1 MEVSIRYV
9 SDRFQE
15 LRKGISKKDIGIE
28 VGPFFRPICPKKEGF
43 QVVTLD
49 VFSREELIEKY
60 AKDPNVYPYFDDI
73 EKVDIVSSKSLL
85 EAVAS
90 SGIYKLQ
97 PNVSKIFDYIITSH
111 HFEHLANPI
120 QFLQDAEKL
129 LKEQGSLTMAIPIHT
144 RCFDLY
150 KPLSSTGKL
159 IDAYINKQTSPSLG
173 TVFNHLTLGAH
184 KKDGLP
190 IGSPNQCNKDL
201 KLIWDEL
208 ETFQTD
214 PNFSKEDW
222 FKQLASNHK
231 NGYIDAHCNF
241 FNPISF
247 CLIIADLKMLGLLN
261 ELQIHDISEHGCE
274 FIVHLKKAN
283 PIEKIQCS
291 ELTRTEIVQAASQY
305 SVSELLHVNNSV
317 KPRPEIEASLYL
329 DAILNSRSWKITKPY
344 RALGRF
350 LNKLLIKT
358 GTTENPSGSNFI
370 T

>member
-1 MEVSIRYV
+1 MEISLRQV
-9 SDRFQE
+9 SDRVQE
-15 LRKGISKKDIGIE
+15 LRKGISKQDIGLE

-73 EKVDIVSSKSLL
+73 EKVDIVSSKCLL
-85 EAVAS
+85 EAVSS

-97 PNVSKIFDYIITSH
+97 PSVSKIFDYIITSH
-111 HFEHLANPI
+111 HFEHLANPV
-120 QFLQDAEKL
+120 QFLRDAEKL

-214 PNFSKEDW
+214 PNFSKEAW
-222 FKQLASNHK
+222 FKQLASNHS

-261 ELQIHDISEHGCE
+261 ELQVHDISEHGCE
-274 FIVHLKKAN
+274 FIVCLKKGK
-283 PIEKIQCS
+283 PLEKIQCS

-305 SVSELLHVNNSV
+305 SVSELLHLDNSV
-317 KPRPEIEASLYL
+317 TSRPEIEATRQLNE
-329 DAILNSRSWKITKPY
+329 ILKSRSWQLTKPY
-344 RALGRF
+344 RAAGEILS
-350 LNKLLIKT
+350 KLLVIISRKKKPL
-358 GTTENPSGSNFI
+358 NSNFI

>member
-1 MEVSIRYV
+1 M
-9 SDRFQE
+9 
-15 LRKGISKKDIGIE
+15 KDAFE
-28 VGPFFRPICPKKEGF
+28 
-43 QVVTLD
+43 
-49 VFSREELIEKY
+49 
-60 AKDPNVYPYFDDI
+60 DPNVNPYFDDI
-73 EKVDIVSSKSLL
+73 EKVDIVSSKCLL
-85 EAVAS
+85 EAVSS

-97 PNVSKIFDYIITSH
+97 PSVSKIFDYIITSH

-120 QFLQDAEKL
+120 QFLQDAEQL
-129 LKEQGSLTMAIPIHT
+129 LKEQGCLTMAIPIHT

-190 IGSPNQCNKDL
+190 IGSPNQCNKNL

-214 PNFSKEDW
+214 PNFSKEAW
-222 FKQLASNHK
+222 FKQLASNHS

-261 ELQIHDISEHGCE
+261 ELQVHDISEHREE
-274 FIVHLKKAN
+274 FIVHLKKGK
-283 PIEKIQCS
+283 PLDKIQCS
-291 ELTRTEIVQAASQY
+291 ELTRTEIVQAAIQY
-305 SVSELLHVNNSV
+305 SVSELLNVENSV
-317 KPRPEIEASLYL
+317 TPRPEIEASLYL

-344 RALGRF
+344 RALGRLIDKF
-350 LNKLLIKT
+350 LIKMGKSKKT
-358 GTTENPSGSNFI
+358 LGSNFI

>member
-1 MEVSIRYV
+1 MKVSIRYV
-9 SDRFQE
+9 SDRIQE
-15 LRKGISKKDIGIE
+15 LRKGISKQDIGLEI
-28 VGPFFRPICPKKEGF
+28 GPFFRPICPKKEGF

-73 EKVDIVSSKSLL
+73 EKVDIVSSKCLL
-85 EAVAS
+85 EAVSS

-97 PNVSKIFDYIITSH
+97 PSVSKIFDYIITSH
-111 HFEHLANPI
+111 HFEHIANPV
-120 QFLQDAEKL
+120 QFLRDAEKL

-214 PNFSKEDW
+214 PNFSKEAW
-222 FKQLASNHK
+222 FKQLASNHS

-261 ELQIHDISEHGCE
+261 ELQVHDISEHREE
-274 FIVHLKKAN
+274 FIVHLKKGK
-283 PIEKIQCS
+283 PLDKIQCS
-291 ELTRTEIVQAASQY
+291 ELTRTEIVQAAIQY
-305 SVSELLHVNNSV
+305 SVSELLNVENSV
-317 KPRPEIEASLYL
+317 TPRPEIEASLYL

-344 RALGRF
+344 RALGR
-350 LNKLLIKT
+350 LLHKLLIKMGKSKKT
-358 GTTENPSGSNFI
+358 LGSNFI

>member
-1 MEVSIRYV
+1 MEISIRYV
-9 SDRFQE
+9 SDRIQE
-15 LRKGISKKDIGIE
+15 LRKGMSKNDIGLE

-43 QVVTLD
+43 QVITLD
-49 VFSREELIEKY
+49 VFSREELIGKY
-60 AKDPNVYPYFDDI
+60 AKDPNVNPYLDDI
-73 EKVDIVSSKSLL
+73 EKVDIVSSKCLL
-85 EAVAS
+85 EAVSS
-90 SGIYKLQ
+90 SGIYKPQ
-97 PNVSKIFDYIITSH
+97 ASVSKIFDYIITSH

-120 QFLQDAEKL
+120 QFLQDAEQL
-129 LKEQGSLTMAIPIHT
+129 LKEQGCLTMAIPIHT

-190 IGSPNQCNKDL
+190 IGSPNQCNKNL

-214 PNFSKEDW
+214 PNFSKEAW
-222 FKQLASNHK
+222 FKQLASNHS

-261 ELQIHDISEHGCE
+261 ELQVHDISEHREE
-274 FIVHLKKAN
+274 FIVHLKKGK
-283 PIEKIQCS
+283 PLEKIQCS

-305 SVSELLHVNNSV
+305 SVSELLNVENSV
-317 KPRPEIEASLYL
+317 TPRPEIEASLYL

-344 RALGRF
+344 RALGR
-350 LNKLLIKT
+350 LIDKLLIKMGKSKKT
-358 GTTENPSGSNFI
+358 LGSNFI